1 MQNLRHLMARH
12 VGVLRHAD
20 GLIYTLHE
28 LERLQRAANGMAPF
42 ANMVLAAQFITMAAL
57 LREESRGGH
66 FRTDFPTPKA
76 QADHSQLTM
85 AELDALYETLPE
97 ANPALTSPALNNA
110 S

>member
-1 MQNLRHLMARH
+1 
-12 VGVLRHAD
+12 LRHAD
-20 GLIYTLHE
+20 GLVHTLHE
-28 LERLQRAANGMAPF
+28 LKRLQRAAGGMAPF

-57 LREESRGGH
+57 RREESRGGH